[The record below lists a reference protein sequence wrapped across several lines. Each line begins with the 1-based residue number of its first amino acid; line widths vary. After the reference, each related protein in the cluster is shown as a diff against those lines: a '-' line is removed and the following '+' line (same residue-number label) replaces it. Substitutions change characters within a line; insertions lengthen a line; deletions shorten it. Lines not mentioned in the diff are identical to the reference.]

1 MYHTK
6 QEKINKTKIFPYGHC
21 QSITNA
27 LIFFDAHN
35 KKEERKGQKKKKST
49 NCFVINLSSGD
60 QDVGNTRCPIVWI
73 KNLNNNI
80 RKKKIK

>member
-1 MYHTK
+1 MDIVSRLQTRLSFLMHT
-6 QEKINKTKIFPYGHC
+6 I
-21 QSITNA
+21 
-27 LIFFDAHN
+27 
-35 KKEERKGQKKKKST
+35 KKKKGKDKKKKST

-80 RKKKIK
+80 RKK

>member
-35 KKEERKGQKKKKST
+35 KKEERKGQKKKK
-49 NCFVINLSSGD
+49 VPIALS
-60 QDVGNTRCPIVWI
+60 
-73 KNLNNNI
+73 
-80 RKKKIK
+80 

>member
-1 MYHTK
+1 MDIVSRLQTRLSFLMHT
-6 QEKINKTKIFPYGHC
+6 I
-21 QSITNA
+21 
-27 LIFFDAHN
+27 
-35 KKEERKGQKKKKST
+35 KKKKGKDKKKST